1 MSSEKKSRFE
11 TVWFPKRKVAHCAF
25 STLWGHLTG
34 KLIDFGKF
42 HTSSVQQLLTSDE
55 RKKISIRIFQ
65 GQRRAL
71 HPLYEIHDWRDFP
84 PILAIVNN
92 LKKIQLNLEILDF
105 SSLIKLYFEEIES
118 KLKKRHL
125 YWGDC
130 DRKSWFMRGNKIK
143 AP

>member
-1 MSSEKKSRFE
+1 MSFWNSVISEKESCTLCLFNSLGSPDRE
-11 TVWFPKRKVAHCAF
+11 IDWFWQISHEF
-25 STLWGHLTG
+25 SAQ
-34 KLIDFGKF
+34 F
-42 HTSSVQQLLTSDE
+42 LTSDE

-118 KLKKRHL
+118 KLKKDIFIVVIVIVSPDLWEEIRLKPH
-125 YWGDC
+125 
-130 DRKSWFMRGNKIK
+130 KSWFL
-143 AP
+143 

>member
-1 MSSEKKSRFE
+1 M
-11 TVWFPKRKVAHCAF
+11 WFPKRKVAHCAF

-42 HTSSVQQLLTSDE
+42 HTSSVQQFLTSDE

-118 KLKKRHL
+118 KLKKDIFIEVIVIVSPDLWEEIRLKPH
-125 YWGDC
+125 
-130 DRKSWFMRGNKIK
+130 KSWFL
-143 AP
+143 